1 MKKPKIPTNEDERI
15 KNLHS
20 YDIIGEIES
29 EDYDFLT
36 QMAAQICETKISL
49 ISLVTNDKQWFLS
62 HHGLKERETPKELAF
77 CAHAINHP
85 KDLFIVE
92 DATKDYRFND
102 NPLVTDYPKVVFYA
116 GMPLVTESGFPLGT
130 ICVIDD
136 VPKKLSDKQMESLR
150 LLSNQVVKLLELRK
164 KTAELKKKNK
174 ELEKTA
180 DLFNESQKI
189 NHIGTWELDL
199 VTGDTFWTDEVYN
212 IYEVPNNLVY
222 DKSKAIEF
230 YHPEDRHLIIEAIE
244 NTVTTGEPFD
254 VICRFITAKNN
265 ERWVR
270 SSGKAWKEGDKTTKL
285 IGNFQDITDRK
296 ETEEQLRINEEAFR
310 GNFEHA
316 AIGMAL
322 LNEKGKWLKVNKKLC
337 DILGYTEE
345 EFLKLTLQAMT
356 HPDDLSSDIQLLR
369 ETIQGKR
376 ESYTM
381 EKRYIHKN
389 GHIIYIILAVSMVR
403 NSEGGILYF
412 ISQVVDITTQKN
424 IEMQLANTIAYN
436 EAIMEASTQVAIIG
450 TDLNGII
457 TTFNEG
463 AELLLGYDA
472 SELINKE
479 TPEVLHIEEEV
490 ERAAKEHFEKNG
502 TKINGFE
509 IFINTAKKGKAETKE
524 WTYKRKNG
532 TTFPVLLSI
541 SAIKEKNTIIGYLG
555 IATDIT
561 QMKQVEQETL
571 TLLEIAESQND
582 RLKNFAY
589 IVSHNLRSH
598 SGGISSLIE
607 LIESEFPNFS
617 QTEFFGYLQ
626 KSSLNLSETIKHLTE
641 VVQINLSAK
650 EKLLPVS
657 LQPVIQNNINSL
669 MTQAKKQN
677 INILNEVE
685 SNITVKAI
693 PAYLDS
699 IIMNFITNA
708 IKYSSSDRDSF
719 LKIQTEKNK
728 KYIIL
733 KFIDNGL
740 GIDLQKH
747 GNKLFGMY
755 KTFHNHADSRG
766 IGLFITKNQIESM
779 DGKIEVESE
788 VNIGTTFKIYL
799 ENEKN

>member
-1 MKKPKIPTNEDERI
+1 MKKPKIPINEDDRI
-15 KNLHS
+15 KDLNS
-20 YDIIGEIES
+20 YNIIGALEN
-29 EDYDFLT
+29 EDFDFLT

-49 ISLVTNDKQWFLS
+49 ISLITDDKQWFLS
-62 HHGLKERETPKELAF
+62 HHGIKERETPKEIAF
-77 CAHAINHP
+77 YAHAIN
-85 KDLFIVE
+85 DGNNVFIIE
-92 DATKDYRFND
+92 DATKDERFHD
-102 NPLVTDYPKVVFYA
+102 NPLVTGDPKVIFYA
-116 GMPLVTESGFPLGT
+116 GMPLISENGFPLGT
-130 ICVIDD
+130 LCVIDD
-136 VPKKLSDKQMESLR
+136 QPKKLSDKQIKALKMLA
-150 LLSNQVVKLLELRK
+150 NQTIKLLELRK
-164 KTAELKKKNK
+164 KTSELKTQNDD
-174 ELEKTA
+174 LEKISF
-180 DLFNESQKI
+180 LFNESQKI
-189 NHIGTWELDL
+189 NHIGAWELDIISGK
-199 VTGDTFWTDEVYN
+199 TYWTDEVYK
-212 IYEVPNNLVY
+212 IYEVPNTMAH
-222 DKSKAIEF
+222 DKSKAIGF
-230 YHPEDRHLIIEAIE
+230 YHSDDQHIITEAIN
-244 NTVTTGEPFD
+244 NTIETGEPFD
-254 VICRFITAKNN
+254 VTTRFITAKNN

-270 SSGKAWKEGDKTTKL
+270 SSGKAWKENNRITKL
-285 IGNFQDITDRK
+285 IGNFQDITERK
-296 ETEEQLRINEEAFR
+296 QIEEQLRINEEAFR

-376 ESYTM
+376 DSYTM
-381 EKRYIHKN
+381 EKRYIHKK
-389 GHIIYIILAVSMVR
+389 GQIIYIILAVSMVR

-412 ISQVVDITTQKN
+412 ISQVVDITAQKN
-424 IEMQLANTIAYN
+424 TEMQLANTIAHN

-479 TPEVLHIEEEV
+479 TPEVLHIEDEV

-502 TKINGFE
+502 TEINGFE

-607 LIESEFPNFS
+607 LIESEFPDFS

-626 KSSLNLSETIKHLTE
+626 KSSINLSETIKHLTE

-650 EKLLPVS
+650 EKLETIA
-657 LQPVIQNNINSL
+657 LQPVIENNINSL

-677 INILNEVE
+677 INIINEVDN
-685 SNITVKAI
+685 NIKVKVI

-708 IKYSSSDRDSF
+708 IKYSSTDRDSF
-719 LKIQTEKNK
+719 LKIQTESTK
-728 KYIIL
+728 KYVVL
-733 KFIDNGL
+733 KFTDNGL

-779 DGKIEVESE
+779 NGRIEVESE